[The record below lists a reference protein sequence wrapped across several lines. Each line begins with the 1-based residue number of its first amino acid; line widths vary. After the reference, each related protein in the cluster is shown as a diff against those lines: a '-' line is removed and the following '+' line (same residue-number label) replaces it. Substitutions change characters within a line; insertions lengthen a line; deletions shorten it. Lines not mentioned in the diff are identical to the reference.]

1 MRIRVFVAVIFGLL
15 VGEPAAAQ
23 ILPIPPGWQ
32 MERAIL
38 LSRHGVRSPIKS
50 NEELDRHVATPWPV
64 WPVPP
69 GFLTPH
75 GAELMRLMGGYY
87 RVLYGGRGLMEAA
100 ICPPPNTL
108 AAWADIDQRTRLTGA
123 AVLNGMYPG
132 CANPLLRNQD
142 DFSVPDPLFHP
153 QPTPS
158 CPMDPAANRA
168 AVLARIGGNFDSV
181 LREYAPQL
189 KLMQAALCPPGQSA
203 PQTSSGR
210 YCGLPSEPP
219 GVEVGSRG
227 GVTISGPIG
236 MGSTAAENFL
246 LESAEGMPSSQVAW
260 GRLSGDAELQELL
273 KIHRLEFD
281 LAHKT
286 LAVARQRGSNLMAQ
300 IVASLQDGHKFP
312 GLKALAEPVR
322 LGVLVGHDTN
332 IANVSRLLNV
342 GWQIPGFQPNEASP
356 GGALAFELLREVRTG
371 RRYVRL
377 AYYAQTLDQMRKS
390 TVLDFAHPPGMV
402 AVDLPACAG
411 DAHDR
416 ACPLERFVAIANEAI
431 DPGCVTIKP

>member
-1 MRIRVFVAVIFGLL
+1 M
-15 VGEPAAAQ
+15 
-23 ILPIPPGWQ
+23 
-32 MERAIL
+32 
-38 LSRHGVRSPIKS
+38 RSPIKS

-75 GAELMRLMGGYY
+75 GAELMRLMGRYY
-87 RVLYGGRGLMEAA
+87 RVLYGGRGLMEAS
-100 ICPPPNTL
+100 ICPPPNTV

-123 AVLNGMYPG
+123 ALLNGMYPG

-142 DFSVPDPLFHP
+142 DFTVPDPLFHP

-168 AVLARIGGNFDSV
+168 AVLARIGGNFDLV

-203 PQTSSGR
+203 PQASSGR

-219 GVEVGSRG
+219 AVEVGSRG

-236 MGSTAAENFL
+236 IGSTAAENFL

-273 KIHRLEFD
+273 KIHRLDFD

-286 LAVARQRGSNLMAQ
+286 LAVARQHGSNLMAQ

-322 LGVLVGHDTN
+322 LGCWSATTPTSPT
-332 IANVSRLLNV
+332 SRACSMSA
-342 GWQIPGFQPNEASP
+342 GRSRASSPTRRHPAARSPSSCCARCAP
-356 GGALAFELLREVRTG
+356 GGATCG
-371 RRYVRL
+371 SPTTRRRWTRC
-377 AYYAQTLDQMRKS
+377 AKS
-390 TVLDFAHPPGMV
+390 TVLDFEHPPGMV

-411 DAHDR
+411 DAHDK

-431 DPGCVTIKP
+431 DPGCVTIKPLWERGRSAPQDHQLARSARLVSTQIS